1 MKDLKIIPFQEQNLF
16 CFLQTIMIE
25 KLMKI
30 QSLKLMLA
38 QPVQALI
45 QDFAREGGWL
55 VPKIFRDAQRREKF
69 LGLF

>member
-1 MKDLKIIPFQEQNLF
+1 MKDLKIISFQEQNLF

-45 QDFAREGGWL
+45 QDFGREGG
-55 VPKIFRDAQRREKF
+55 
-69 LGLF
+69 